1 MRGYSQSI
9 IEANKK
15 AKETTGT
22 LFGRMCIARKYP
34 ASQVAKEL
42 QVSRQTVYDWFSG
55 RTIPSKRFDL
65 LIKELAVRLNTNR

>member
-9 IEANKK
+9 IETNKK

-42 QVSRQTVYDWFSG
+42 NVSRQTVYDWFSG
-55 RTIPSKRFDL
+55 KTIPSKRFDL
-65 LIKELAVRLNTNR
+65 LIKELAIKLNINR

>member
-9 IEANKK
+9 IETNKK

-42 QVSRQTVYDWFSG
+42 NVSRQTVYDWFSG
-55 RTIPSKRFDL
+55 KTIPSKRFDI
-65 LIKELAVRLNTNR
+65 LIKELSVRLNAVR